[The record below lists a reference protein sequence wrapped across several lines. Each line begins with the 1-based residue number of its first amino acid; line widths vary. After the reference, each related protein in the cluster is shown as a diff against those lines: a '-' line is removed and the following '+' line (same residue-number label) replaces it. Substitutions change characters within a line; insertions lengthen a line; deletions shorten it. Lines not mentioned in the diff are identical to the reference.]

1 MKRNILLLALSVISG
16 ITLSSCNGII
26 DPSLLEV
33 MADGGTI
40 FADDDNYEYD
50 SAGIPVFGYDGGQ
63 AVYGYAEDSTPI
75 YDYSSLTSR
84 STIPAWGPENTSV
97 NYRGVGRRSTQ
108 PPTGAHNRHGNLKHR
123 GNRAAK
129 RRGGNHQ
136 VRRTTEEAPMG
147 GYERHRGINLDA
159 PANSDDY
166 TEL

>member
-1 MKRNILLLALSVISG
+1 MKRNILQLAVAVFCG
-16 ITLSSCNGII
+16 VAMTSCNGLV
-26 DPSLLEV
+26 DPALLELL
-33 MADGGTI
+33 ADGGTLN
-40 FADDDNYEYD
+40 ADVDNFEYD
-50 SAGIPVFGYDGGQ
+50 SAGIPVFGYDGGK

-97 NYRGVGRRSTQ
+97 SYRGVGRRSTQ
-108 PPTGAHNRHGNLKHR
+108 PPTGARNRHGSLKHR
-123 GNRAAK
+123 GNRAGK

-136 VRRTTEEAPMG
+136 VRRATEEAPMG